1 MGAGGTDADTGH
13 CILVEAVT
21 RRRNVFRD
29 GSVAVSTEFKRSRE
43 LFVNLTQ
50 RELKGKYKRTV
61 LGQLWSLANPLALM
75 LVYTFVFA
83 FIFRIAPPV
92 GSPSGLD
99 AFPLWLLCGLL
110 PWIFFSNVVQQGMG
124 VLLANEGLIKKVYFP
139 RNVLIFSSAA
149 SIAVNWGIEM
159 LVLVIA
165 LMIAGAYGVLLWM
178 PIVILFMLLLAIFA
192 VGIALMLSIAN
203 VHFRDTQYFVGII
216 LQLGMYLTPVI
227 YPITLVQ
234 SLSDDVG
241 NLVAGISL
249 VDLYRLNPMERFL
262 SAFRS
267 LLYDNAWPTL
277 GDTIACI
284 LLAAIVFALGWVVF
298 RRNERKLAEIL

>member
-1 MGAGGTDADTGH
+1 M
-13 CILVEAVT
+13 
-21 RRRNVFRD
+21 
-29 GSVAVSTEFKRSRE
+29 AVSTEFKRSRE
-43 LFVNLTQ
+43 LFINLTQ

-149 SIAVNWGIEM
+149 SLAVNWGIEM

-241 NLVAGISL
+241 NLFAGVSL

-277 GDTIACI
+277 GDTIACV
-284 LLAAIVFALGWVVF
+284 LLAAVVFALGWVVF

>member
-1 MGAGGTDADTGH
+1 
-13 CILVEAVT
+13 
-21 RRRNVFRD
+21 
-29 GSVAVSTEFKRSRE
+29 VAVSTEFKRSRE
-43 LFVNLTQ
+43 LFINLTQ

-149 SIAVNWGIEM
+149 SLAVNWGIEM

-241 NLVAGISL
+241 NLFAGVSL

-277 GDTIACI
+277 GDTIACV
-284 LLAAIVFALGWVVF
+284 LLAAVVFALGWVVF